1 MPGAALETAVS
12 LIKSVSLFLPQLYSV
27 VNPTRLEIALPVTKK
42 TIHSDQQLSK
52 SRRASQSH
60 QWFKSYGY
68 FTDGVI

>member
-42 TIHSDQQLSK
+42 NYS
-52 SRRASQSH
+52 
-60 QWFKSYGY
+60 
-68 FTDGVI
+68 